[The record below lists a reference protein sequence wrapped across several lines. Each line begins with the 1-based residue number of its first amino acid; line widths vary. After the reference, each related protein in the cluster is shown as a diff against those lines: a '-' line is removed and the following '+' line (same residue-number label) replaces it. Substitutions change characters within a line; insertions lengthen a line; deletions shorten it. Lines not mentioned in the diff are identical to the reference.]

1 MTTTLTSARSTTSR
15 NAPSALQLIR
25 QAVAAEPDATPAAP
39 AAQPAT
45 TTTPPVRPS
54 TPTNQANPATSAAF
68 SAAQIAALSAPL
80 DRALVSSR
88 EQGRSKVNY
97 LQSWVVIS
105 EANRIFGFDGWQR
118 QTLFSR
124 CIAQA
129 ERLIGA
135 RGTGREQK
143 SGWGVT
149 YIARVRITVCVGGQ
163 GLLIREGTGAGH
175 GIDTDLGLAHESA
188 IKEAE
193 TDAMKRALM
202 TFGNPFGL
210 ALYDKSQRQVSGN
223 GQLPSQSSASQQQG
237 QAPTQTQAG
246 HRPDTYAAP
255 SRRTPA
261 QANPIAAAFNGP
273 PRNQGQGTN
282 GTRHSTTPAAIA
294 RPQPAATNAPTGARG
309 DATGCSSLDP
319 ASIAALQE
327 RIRALLPPQLAA
339 FSRAFRTAFQVP
351 DSTPSIAGL
360 ITEHRHRLWIEDFLG
375 RLQSPQ
381 LQSQH
386 QQARTA

>member
-1 MTTTLTSARSTTSR
+1 MTSTLTPARSTASR
-15 NAPSALQLIR
+15 TAPSALQLIR
-25 QAVAAEPDATPAAP
+25 QAVAAETDATPAAP
-39 AAQPAT
+39 APTPAAKPAT
-45 TTTPPVRPS
+45 TTTPSVLPS
-54 TPTNQANPATSAAF
+54 IPTSQANPATPAAF

-223 GQLPSQSSASQQQG
+223 GQQLSQGSGSSQLGQPS
-237 QAPTQTQAG
+237 

-255 SRRTPA
+255 SRRTSA

-273 PRNQGQGTN
+273 PRNQGQGSN
-282 GTRHSTTPAAIA
+282 GTRATTASAAIA
-294 RPQPAATNAPTGARG
+294 RPKPVPNGAPTRTNSPANE
-309 DATGCSSLDP
+309 AALDP
-319 ASIAALQE
+319 ATIAALQE
-327 RIRALLPPQLAA
+327 RIRALMPPQLAA
-339 FSRAFRTAFQVP
+339 FSRAFRSAFQVP
-351 DSTPSIAGL
+351 ESTPSISGL
-360 ITEHRHRLWIEDFLG
+360 ITEQRHRAWI
-375 RLQSPQ
+375 
-381 LQSQH
+381 
-386 QQARTA
+386 QQYLAQGVGQAEALMA